1 MGDSVTIKSTGKV
14 EVVTKV
20 GRTRCSQYNSH
31 CKEVVNKV
39 RTAGTEELTFAQ
51 YGKGWVPLSEY
62 TLSARSVFLDSL
74 HGKKAK
80 CEKCISLAQKR
91 YAFNEMAER
100 LKESFGMTP
109 VGAYEFF
116 PPETLLGPIDGDKRS
131 AMQRQVEHYQ
141 ERFSA
146 PNKRSCDDVKDD
158 EAKKIKCEAARVA
171 AKSGTCIGIMRSL
184 SSAIDVFKAFKQT
197 FRSLGQSANQMTL
210 KKVFH
215 PCSGDFKTDGRC
227 KHDEVMPGVS
237 QLSENFCGMAR
248 RGNMGDSAIFK
259 VK

>member
-1 MGDSVTIKSTGKV
+1 MMDSTP
-14 EVVTKV
+14 
-20 GRTRCSQYNSH
+20 
-31 CKEVVNKV
+31 
-39 RTAGTEELTFAQ
+39 
-51 YGKGWVPLSEY
+51 YGKK
-62 TLSARSVFLDSL
+62 TI
-74 HGKKAK
+74 

-116 PPETLLGPIDGDKRS
+116 PPETLLGPIDADKRS

-146 PNKRSCDDVKDD
+146 PNKRSELCQQKARD
-158 EAKKIKCEAARVA
+158 EAEKIKCEAAKVA

-184 SSAIDVFKAFKQT
+184 SSAIDMFKAFQQT
-197 FRSLGQSANQMTL
+197 FKSLRLSAKKMTL

-215 PCSGDFKTDGRC
+215 PCSGDFKNDGSC
-227 KHDEVMPGVS
+227 NHDAVMPN
-237 QLSENFCGMAR
+237 LDKTATNYCPTAR
-248 RGNMGDSAIFK
+248 GKNARDSAIFK
-259 VK
+259 IFMDKKSTCNPCPLSEQKMCSPNAHCCMVPGPGQNPQPKRSCACKVGFFGHGDTGFADGACTKA